1 MGIIKKSK
9 INSEL
14 IITKISVFSVLLI
27 ILILVKQVIYLALQT
42 TRIRNEVFY

>member
-14 IITKISVFSVLLI
+14 IITKISVFSALLI

>member
-27 ILILVKQVIYLALQT
+27 ILILAKQVIYFSFTDYKDTQ
-42 TRIRNEVFY
+42 

>member
-14 IITKISVFSVLLI
+14 IITKISVFSALLI
-27 ILILVKQVIYLALQT
+27 ILILAKQVIYLALQT